1 MQSQDY
7 DDDNN
12 WGLLIPIGVLFIV
25 FLVTGNGWLFIPI
38 FVLVC
43 VLVSDRT
50 EEKKIRRTR
59 RDVDHWR
66 APDAD
71 TYTSGAAL
79 EKPSRVDKP
88 IYDRK
93 KQKEEG
99 VTCGTFIPI
108 VILGWLYWV
117 SRSWVFLI
125 PLLIL
130 VVSLISTLYRN
141 TKGRSEVAQEL
152 RTGSGRTV
160 SDIADSAGVP
170 QEKAR
175 EHIVREKRR
184 GSSDVWFDPSTG
196 GTIPTPVQIPDS
208 VKEGA
213 GSCVYCGFSLK
224 PEDRF
229 CPYCGAPIKASE

>member
-1 MQSQDY
+1 MQSEDH

-12 WGLLIPIGVLFIV
+12 WCLLIPIGVLFIV
-25 FLVTGNGWLFIPI
+25 FLSTGNPWLFVPI

-43 VLVSDRT
+43 VMVSDRT
-50 EEKKIRRTR
+50 EEKKIEKTR
-59 RDVDHWR
+59 REVDYWR

-71 TYTSGAAL
+71 TYTSGPVPE
-79 EKPSRVDKP
+79 EKTRPSKP

-108 VILGWLYWV
+108 IIIGWLYWE
-117 SRSWVFLI
+117 SGSWIFLI
-125 PLLIL
+125 PLVILIG
-130 VVSLISTLYRN
+130 SLLSTLYNNMR
-141 TKGRSEVAQEL
+141 GRSEVVREL
-152 RTGSGRTV
+152 GTGSGRTV

-184 GSSDVWFDPSTG
+184 GSADVWFDSSTG
-196 GTIPTPVQIPDS
+196 GTIPTPVRIPES
-208 VKEGA
+208 VKEGTGA
-213 GSCVYCGFSLK
+213 CVYCGFSLN
-224 PEDRF
+224 PDDRF